1 MKKITFK
8 GLAIPT
14 ISLFAIC
21 LVVALLLGFTNELT
35 KGPIAENQQKK
46 ADEAKQSVCSVA
58 TEFKEVTD
66 DKNNKAFEAFDKN
79 GNLVGYAI
87 PAKSKGYGGDVEVM
101 VGFDTDG
108 NITGVNIVSINETP
122 GLGMNAQ
129 NESFRNQ
136 FEGKIPESG
145 FSAKKSGNGIEQIDA
160 LTSATITSE
169 AVSQAVNNA
178 INVYNLLE
186 GGGN

>member
-8 GLAIPT
+8 GILIPT
-14 ISLFAIC
+14 ISLFVIC

-35 KGPIAENQQKK
+35 KDPIAENQQKK
-46 ADEAKQSVCSVA
+46 ADEAKQAVCSLATQFEEA
-58 TEFKEVTD
+58 TENEG
-66 DKNNKAFEAFDKN
+66 EAFRGFDKE
-79 GNLVGYAI
+79 GNIVGFAI
-87 PAKSKGYGGDVEVM
+87 PAKHKGYGGDVEIM
-101 VGFDTDG
+101 VGFDTEG
-108 NITGVNIVSINETP
+108 NITGVSIVSINETP

-136 FEGKIPESG
+136 FEGEIPEGG
-145 FSAKKSGNGIEQIDA
+145 FSAKKDGDGVQKIDA

-169 AVSQAVNNA
+169 AVSQAVNKA
-178 INVYNLLE
+178 TQVYNTLE

>member
-8 GLAIPT
+8 GIFVPT
-14 ISLFAIC
+14 ISLFVIC

-35 KGPIAENQQKK
+35 KDAIAENQQKK
-46 ADEAKQSVCSVA
+46 ADEAKQAVCSQA
-58 TEFKEVTD
+58 ITFEGEKGLEIEVYRG
-66 DKNNKAFEAFDKN
+66 FDKD

-87 PAKSKGYGGDVEVM
+87 PAKSKGYGGDVEIM
-101 VGFDTDG
+101 VGFDTEG
-108 NITGVNIVSINETP
+108 SITGVSIVSINETP

-129 NESFRNQ
+129 KDSFRSQ
-136 FEGKIPESG
+136 FEGEIPDGG
-145 FSAKKSGNGIEQIDA
+145 FSAKKGGEGIKQIDA

-178 INVYNLLE
+178 INVYNSLE

>member
-1 MKKITFK
+1 MKKFK
-8 GLAIPT
+8 IKDIFVPA

-35 KGPIAENQQKK
+35 KEPIAESQRRK
-46 ADEAKQSVCSVA
+46 ADEAKQAVCSEAVSF
-58 TEFKEVTD
+58 EGEEGLEV
-66 DKNNKAFEAFDKN
+66 ELYRGFDKN

-87 PAKSKGYGGDVEVM
+87 PAKSKGYGGDIEIM
-101 VGFDTDG
+101 VGFDTEG
-108 NITGVNIVSINETP
+108 NITGVSIVSINETP

-129 NESFRNQ
+129 KDSFKNQ
-136 FEGKIPESG
+136 FVGDIPREG
-145 FSAKKSGNGIEQIDA
+145 FSAKKSGDGIRKIDA

-178 INVYNLLE
+178 IDVYNSLE

>member
-1 MKKITFK
+1 MKKVTFK
-8 GLAIPT
+8 EILIPT
-14 ISLFAIC
+14 ISLFVIC

-35 KGPIAENQQKK
+35 KDAIAESQQKK
-46 ADEAKQSVCSVA
+46 ADEAKAAVCSEA
-58 TEFKEVTD
+58 ITFEGAKGLETEVYRG
-66 DKNNKAFEAFDKN
+66 FDEE

-87 PAKSKGYGGDVEVM
+87 PAKSKGYGGDVEIM
-101 VGFDTDG
+101 VGFDTEG
-108 NITGVNIVSINETP
+108 NITGVSIVSINETP

-129 NESFRNQ
+129 NESFRSQ
-136 FEGKIPESG
+136 FEGEVPEGG
-145 FSAKKSGNGIEQIDA
+145 FSAKKSGEGVKQIDA

-178 INVYNLLE
+178 INVYNSLE